1 MTVWPSEG
9 VDNFTTFMNIT
20 ATDGALIAQY
30 QSYMEQGNTAQANE
44 ILAQIPQGTQK
55 IIKATDVN
63 KWTQAILALERFYI
77 SDIEPYIQQQQED
90 WQAIVDQFSYQGEW
104 ASGTTYVT
112 NNFVSYTSGGVTM
125 LYIATG
131 NPPTGTAPTNTTY
144 WRPLTI
150 RGQQGQSGTG
160 LAYRESWD
168 AGTQYSANDAV
179 SYEGALWMA
188 LQANQNITPGTNASY
203 WQKVIGFEAT
213 TYPIQDTEPTNLEAG
228 SLWFNTSGN
237 PTMYYYLEALA
248 NPAVASQI
256 LYGYQVYDDEGN
268 VMVGTLPA
276 PTTLTITAPPS
287 KTQYFVGDTFEPD
300 GMVITVGYSDG
311 SSKVVTNYTYS
322 PTGALTV
329 DDTSVTV
336 SYTDLGVTVSATQAI
351 SVSAGTPIS
360 SLAVGSI
367 VKVNENGS
375 PVNYMIVQQGNPDIS
390 AYDASCDGTWLLRQ
404 DCAENRQWNST
415 NNNAYANSTIHSY
428 LNNTW
433 INEYDSGTQGII
445 KQVKI
450 PYVNGAG
457 DSPIASGVNGLSC
470 KIFLL
475 SGYEV
480 GFRQN
485 DNEHFPQD
493 SVKLSYFEA
502 GTGSSANNKRIA
514 NLSGGAVL
522 WWLRSPRADSTI
534 AVWHVS
540 NSGNS
545 GSDSCTRLCG
555 IRPCFI
561 IPSTTPVDSDN
572 NIIIS

>member
-1 MTVWPSEG
+1 MSSQYPDLPLTVWPSEG

-104 ASGTTYVT
+104 ASGTNYVT

-168 AGTQYSANDAV
+168 AGTQYNTNDAV

-188 LQANQNITPGTNASY
+188 LQANQNVEPGTNASY

-228 SLWFNTSGN
+228 SLWFNTS
-237 PTMYYYLEALA
+237 
-248 NPAVASQI
+248 I
-256 LYGYQVYDDEGN
+256 
-268 VMVGTLPA
+268 PA

-300 GMVITVGYSDG
+300 GMVVTVGYSDG

-329 DDTSVTV
+329 DDTGVTV
-336 SYTDLGVTVSATQAI
+336 SYTDVGVTVSATQEI
-351 SVSAGTPIS
+351 SVSADMPIS

-375 PVNYMIVQQGNPDIS
+375 PVNYMIVQQGNPDTS
-390 AYDASCDGTWLLRQ
+390 VYDASCNGTWLLRV
-404 DCAENRQWNST
+404 DCSESRQWNNT
-415 NNNAYANSTIHSY
+415 NNNDYANSTINSY
-428 LNNTW
+428 LNSTW
-433 INEYDSGTQGII
+433 VNEYDSGMQGII

-450 PYVNGAG
+450 PYVNGTG
-457 DSPIASGVNGLSC
+457 SSGSVASGSNGLSC

-475 SGYEV
+475 SGREV
-480 GFRQN
+480 GFSTSDNPYFPN
-485 DNEHFPQD
+485 DGA
-493 SVKLSYFEA
+493 KLSYFES
-502 GTGSSANNKRIA
+502 GTGSSALNKRIA
-514 NLSGGAVL
+514 KLNGSAAI
-522 WWLRSPRADSTI
+522 WWLRSLITNGTGRAWLIYSNGSYGSLNC
-534 AVWHVS
+534 S
-540 NSGNS
+540 NSY
-545 GSDSCTRLCG
+545 G

-561 IPSTTPVDSDN
+561 IPSTTLVDNDN
-572 NIIIS
+572 NIITS

>member
-1 MTVWPSEG
+1 
-9 VDNFTTFMNIT
+9 MNIT

-104 ASGTTYVT
+104 ASGTNYVT

-150 RGQQGQSGTG
+150 RGQQGQSGT

-168 AGTQYSANDAV
+168 AGTQYSANDVV

-188 LQANQNITPGTNASY
+188 LQASQNITPGTNASY
-203 WQKVIGFEAT
+203 WKKVIGFEAT

-268 VMVGTLPA
+268 VMVGTL
-276 PTTLTITAPPS
+276 
-287 KTQYFVGDTFEPD
+287 
-300 GMVITVGYSDG
+300 
-311 SSKVVTNYTYS
+311 
-322 PTGALTV
+322 
-329 DDTSVTV
+329 
-336 SYTDLGVTVSATQAI
+336 
-351 SVSAGTPIS
+351 
-360 SLAVGSI
+360 
-367 VKVNENGS
+367 
-375 PVNYMIVQQGNPDIS
+375 
-390 AYDASCDGTWLLRQ
+390 
-404 DCAENRQWNST
+404 
-415 NNNAYANSTIHSY
+415 
-428 LNNTW
+428 
-433 INEYDSGTQGII
+433 
-445 KQVKI
+445 
-450 PYVNGAG
+450 
-457 DSPIASGVNGLSC
+457 
-470 KIFLL
+470 
-475 SGYEV
+475 
-480 GFRQN
+480 
-485 DNEHFPQD
+485 
-493 SVKLSYFEA
+493 
-502 GTGSSANNKRIA
+502 
-514 NLSGGAVL
+514 
-522 WWLRSPRADSTI
+522 
-534 AVWHVS
+534 
-540 NSGNS
+540 
-545 GSDSCTRLCG
+545 
-555 IRPCFI
+555 
-561 IPSTTPVDSDN
+561 N
-572 NIIIS
+572 NIITS

>member
-1 MTVWPSEG
+1 
-9 VDNFTTFMNIT
+9 MNIT

-44 ILAQIPQGTQK
+44 ILAQIPQSTQK

-90 WQAIVDQFSYQGEW
+90 WQAIVDQFSYHGEW

-131 NPPTGTAPTNTTY
+131 NPPTGTNPTNTTY

-168 AGTQYSANDAV
+168 VGTQYNANDAV

-203 WQKVIGFEAT
+203 WQKVVGFEAT

-300 GMVITVGYSDG
+300 GMVVTVGYSDG

-329 DDTSVTV
+329 DDTGVTV
-336 SYTDLGVTVSATQAI
+336 SYTDVGVTVSATQEI
-351 SVSAGTPIS
+351 SVSADMPIS

-428 LNNTW
+428 LNDTW
-433 INEYDSGTQGII
+433 INEYDSGTQGVI
-445 KQVKI
+445 KQIKI

-457 DSPIASGVNGLSC
+457 DSPIASGANGLSC

-485 DNEHFPQD
+485 DDEYFPQD
-493 SVKLSYFEA
+493 GVKLSYFET
-502 GTGSSANNKRIA
+502 GTGTTADNKRIA
-514 NLSGGAVL
+514 KLNGSATH
-522 WWLRSPRADSTI
+522 WWLRSPYTNLTN
-534 AVWHVS
+534 VTWFV
-540 NSGNS
+540 
-545 GSDSCTRLCG
+545 GSDGDYYYGGGSSSYG

-561 IPSTTPVDSDN
+561 IPSTTFVDSNN
-572 NIIIS
+572 NIITS